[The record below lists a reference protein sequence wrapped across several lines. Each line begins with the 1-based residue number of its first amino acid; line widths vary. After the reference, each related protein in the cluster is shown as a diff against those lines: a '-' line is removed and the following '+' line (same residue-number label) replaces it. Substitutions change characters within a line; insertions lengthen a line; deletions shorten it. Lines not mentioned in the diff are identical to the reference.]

1 MIKHSVSSGFSTT
14 STEIFESLGII
25 SGLAERDKG
34 FRDVI
39 TNASN
44 KGVSIGPPAES
55 DYAVDPVAVEI
66 IKPSALLL

>member
-1 MIKHSVSSGFSTT
+1 MIKHSVSSGLSTT

-44 KGVSIGPPAES
+44 
-55 DYAVDPVAVEI
+55 
-66 IKPSALLL
+66 